1 MVRAR
6 LKAITLWQPWATLV
20 AAGAKQ
26 YETRSWRT
34 DYRGP
39 LAIHAGK
46 RETTDAVW
54 LRVREPQVAN
64 RIRPFD
70 FPLGAIIALAEIAS
84 INPTD
89 KRRIV
94 VRPLELELG
103 DWTPGRW
110 AWLLRRV
117 RKLETP
123 IPVRGWPWL
132 WDFDERLLAPE
143 DWS

>member
-20 AAGAKQ
+20 TAGVKQ

-70 FPLGAIIALAEIAS
+70 FPLGAIIAVAEIAS

-110 AWLLRRV
+110 AWLFRRV
-117 RKLETP
+117 RRLETP
-123 IPVRGWPWL
+123 IPVRGWPRL
-132 WDFDERLLAPE
+132 WDFDERLLHRP
-143 DWS
+143 S

>member
-1 MVRAR
+1 M
-6 LKAITLWQPWATLV
+6 KAITLWQPWATLV
-20 AAGAKQ
+20 AAGVKQ

-70 FPLGAIIALAEIAS
+70 FPLGAIIAVAEIAS

-89 KRRIV
+89 KRCIV

-123 IPVRGWPWL
+123 IPVRGWPRL

-143 DWS
+143 YWS